1 MTRAWSLDPGRVG
14 FISWLFSLWPKG
26 SCESQLW
33 VSHLENRAGAVLNI
47 KWEEEADR
55 GDIGCAHYVHTGKL
69 RHSTAPGMP

>member
-1 MTRAWSLDPGRVG
+1 MDPGRVG

-33 VSHLENRAGAVLNI
+33 VSHLENRAGAVLSI

-55 GDIGCAHYVHTGKL
+55 SDIGCAHYVHTGKL

>member
-33 VSHLENRAGAVLNI
+33 VSHLENRAGAVLSI
-47 KWEEEADR
+47 KWRRRLIVVTLAVLTMYTQ
-55 GDIGCAHYVHTGKL
+55 GN
-69 RHSTAPGMP
+69 